1 MAASQ
6 PLIEELLDRCLFPP
20 AGTAAVCAVS
30 GGPDSLALL
39 VLACAAGLEVEA
51 VHVDHGLR
59 PESGN
64 EATVVAAAAR
74 RFGASFRAEKVDVP
88 DGPDLE
94 ARARQARRDVIGPEA
109 LTGHTADDQAET
121 LLINLLRGAGPTG
134 LAAMRAGGTHP
145 ILHLRRKETHAVCAA
160 VELEPVVDLSN
171 ENPRFVRNRVRHE
184 LLPLMASIS
193 DRDPVPVLNR
203 SALQSRTVSDDLD
216 RLAADLDPRST
227 ADIQEA
233 VQSVAATALR
243 EWLRDNNGHPPSAA
257 ELGRVLDVAWHR
269 RRACELAGGRRV
281 TRTNG
286 ILRIECAED

>member
-1 MAASQ
+1 MADVQ
-6 PLIEELLDRCLFPP
+6 PLVAELLGRCLFPL
-20 AGTAAVCAVS
+20 AGTDVVCAVS

-39 VLACAAGLEVEA
+39 VLACASDLKVEA

-59 PESGN
+59 PDSAK
-64 EATVVAAAAR
+64 EALVVAAAAA
-74 RFGASFRAEKVDVP
+74 RFGAGFRAEKVTVE

-94 ARARQARRDVIGPEA
+94 ARARQARLSALGDGA

-145 ILHLRRKETHAVCAA
+145 ILSLRRAETHALCGA
-160 VELEPVVDLSN
+160 VGLEPVADPTN
-171 ENPRFVRNRVRHE
+171 NDPRFVRNRVRHE

-193 DRDPVPVLNR
+193 DRDPVPVLTR
-203 SALQSRTVSDDLD
+203 AASQSRTVSDDLAQ
-216 RLAADLDPRST
+216 LATALEPTST
-227 ADIQEA
+227 ASLQAA
-233 VQSVAATALR
+233 VPSVAATALR
-243 EWLRDNNGHPPSAA
+243 EWLRDAHGHPPSTA

-281 TRTNG
+281 ARTNG